1 MSIHVELVRNWPFAI
16 LRQTFTEKDTVLYA
30 LALGYGSQPTDAA
43 ELSFVYEKGLQV
55 VPTLATTLCHPGFW
69 VSDPATGIDAT
80 KVVHGE
86 QLVTFHAPLPTS
98 GVVRGEGRVLDIVD
112 KGAGKGALLI
122 VERKV
127 YDDATGVLLASI
139 EQRMMCRGDG
149 GFSTVLTASAVKST
163 PQSAPLVVAPNRP
176 PDHVVDIQ
184 SLPQAALIYRLCA
197 DMNPLHADPAAALA
211 AGFERPILHGLCTYG
226 IAARAIITACCGND
240 AKALKSL
247 GVRFSAPV
255 YPGELI
261 RTEIWKDPDKAGAL
275 RFRCLVSARNT
286 VVITNGVAHVSLAKQ
301 TTTN

>member
-1 MSIHVELVRNWPFAI
+1 MSIHVELVKHWPFAT
-16 LRQTFTEKDTVLYA
+16 LRQTVTEKDAILYA

-43 ELSFVYEKGLQV
+43 ELSFVYEQGLQA
-55 VPTLATTLCHPGFW
+55 VPTWVTTLCHPGFW
-69 VSDPATGIDAT
+69 VSEPATGIDAT

-98 GVVRGEGRVLDIVD
+98 GVVRGEGRVLDILD
-112 KGAGKGALLI
+112 KGAGKGALLM

-139 EQRMMCRGDG
+139 EQRIMCRGDG
-149 GFSTVLTASAVKST
+149 GFSAAPVAKPALPT
-163 PQSAPLVVAPNRP
+163 APLAVAQNQP
-176 PDHVVDIQ
+176 PDHVIEIQ
-184 SLPQAALIYRLCA
+184 TLPQAALIYRLCA
-197 DMNPLHADPAAALA
+197 DMNPLHADPAVALA

-240 AKALKSL
+240 AKALKFL

-275 RFRCLVSARNT
+275 RFRCLVPARNT
-286 VVITNGVAHVSLAKQ
+286 VVITHGVADVSLAKQ
-301 TTTN
+301 ATTN